1 MNHDQPFR
9 VVLIVV
15 LLVVLPIGISYRL
28 KSQATREKLDR
39 RQEGLF
45 MLATL
50 RPVGAAFWLGLI
62 AWMVDPGSMAW
73 SGVSLPVWLRW
84 AGVGLIAL
92 AGGLLVWTFRC
103 LGRNLTDT
111 VVTRQNHTLVLHG
124 PYRWVRHPFYD
135 AAALLMVAISLIA
148 ANWFLFVTGVAAFSL
163 LIIRT
168 RTEEQNLVSRFGM
181 SYRTYMEQT
190 GRFLPRI
197 GANRR

>member
-1 MNHDQPFR
+1 MNHDQTFR
-9 VVLIVV
+9 AVLIVV
-15 LLVVLPIGISYRL
+15 FLVVLPIGIYYRL

-62 AWMVDPGSMAW
+62 AWMVDPSSMAW

-84 AGVGLIAL
+84 MGVGVIAL

-148 ANWFLFVTGVAAFSL
+148 ANWFLFATGVAAFSL